1 MTSFFKAFVPMLIMI
16 IVILAVYNVLKAYL
30 LESIKINKW
39 IVLAVGLAVIIVPVI
54 IWPDIQK
61 TFWYYVQTSVSLIL
75 FLWFMDLAGW
85 SKRPVSDNDKKT
97 VIRSKAKPNR
107 INKSKDMEVLEKKR
121 KKKK

>member
-16 IVILAVYNVLKAYL
+16 IVILVVYNVLKAYL

-39 IVLAVGLAVIIVPVI
+39 IVLTAGLAVTLVPAL
-54 IWPDIQK
+54 IWPEIQK
-61 TFWYYVQTSVSLIL
+61 TFWYYIQTAISLIL

-85 SKRPVSDNDKKT
+85 SKRAVSNNQKNK

-107 INKSKDMEVLEKKR
+107 INKSKGMEVLEKK
-121 KKKK
+121 KKK

>member
-16 IVILAVYNVLKAYL
+16 IVILVVYNVLKAYL

-39 IVLAVGLAVIIVPVI
+39 IVLTAGLAVTLVPAL
-54 IWPDIQK
+54 IWPEIQK
-61 TFWYYVQTSVSLIL
+61 TFWYYIQTAISLIL

-85 SKRPVSDNDKKT
+85 SKRAVSNNEKNK

-107 INKSKDMEVLEKKR
+107 INKSKGMEVLEKK
-121 KKKK
+121 KKK

>member
-16 IVILAVYNVLKAYL
+16 IVILVVYNVLKAYL

-39 IVLAVGLAVIIVPVI
+39 IVLTAGLAVTLVPAL
-54 IWPDIQK
+54 IWPEIQK
-61 TFWYYVQTSVSLIL
+61 TFWYYIQTAISLIL

-85 SKRPVSDNDKKT
+85 SKRAVSNNEKNK

-107 INKSKDMEVLEKKR
+107 INKSKGMEVLG
-121 KKKK
+121 KKKKK

>member
-16 IVILAVYNVLKAYL
+16 IVILVVYNVLKAYL

-39 IVLAVGLAVIIVPVI
+39 IVLTAGLAVTLVPAL
-54 IWPDIQK
+54 IWPEIQK
-61 TFWYYVQTSVSLIL
+61 TFWYYIQTAISLIL

-85 SKRPVSDNDKKT
+85 SKRAVSNNEKNK

-107 INKSKDMEVLEKKR
+107 INKIKGMEVLEKK
-121 KKKK
+121 KKK

>member
-1 MTSFFKAFVPMLIMI
+1 MTSFFKAFLPMLIMI

-39 IVLAVGLAVIIVPVI
+39 IVLAVGLAVTLVPAI
-54 IWPDIQK
+54 IWPEIQK
-61 TFWYYVQTSVSLIL
+61 TFWYYIQTAVSLIL

-85 SKRPVSDNDKKT
+85 SKRAASNNEKNT

-107 INKSKDMEVLEKKR
+107 INKIKDMEILEKN
-121 KKKK
+121 KKKKK